1 MTQRKNFLC
10 FLWFSLSLSLSLHL
24 SRLRRLLTS
33 LMSFWMSC
41 DRWSFTQNATA
52 IFAKQKNANVTE
64 NKRTR
69 KSPRKISIFY
79 SFIHPLCLRSILLIL
94 LYTAPDAYKLLSF
107 ALYASQSVFYM
118 FVFSLQLVLSSF
130 CSCSCSCCHQKFVL
144 LFNDAAYCAKHF
156 CYSSSSFCAYDLLMW
171 KSLPK
176 PRKKNDSNTGKP
188 GAGAA
193 KTWAQIFSVKNAVNV
208 L

>member
-130 CSCSCSCCHQKFVL
+130 CSCSCSCCHQKFALFFQRRRVLCQTLL
-144 LFNDAAYCAKHF
+144 LFEFFVLCIRFTYVKIIAEAK
-156 CYSSSSFCAYDLLMW
+156 
-171 KSLPK
+171 
-176 PRKKNDSNTGKP
+176 KKNDSNTRKP